1 GLNAGAKNL
10 YDVYISKGLDTPKKI
25 GPKYAPVGA
34 SNDPNN
40 MNARWI
46 PTVEKIMKDLGGS
59 EAKTSCSNGKGK
71 SIKFNGKLPHWS
83 NDDPGKGN
91 LYTAGQC
98 TWYAYGMRQKMGKPV
113 STYWHDAHKWNDRAK
128 AEGYKVDKNPEPG
141 ALFIAEQG
149 AGGHDGHYGHVAV
162 VIGVSDGGKTFR
174 ITEMNWEAAF
184 KVNERTLKMTDGYS
198 FIHDKE

>member
-1 GLNAGAKNL
+1 
-10 YDVYISKGLDTPKKI
+10 
-25 GPKYAPVGA
+25 
-34 SNDPNN
+34 

-128 AEGYKVDKNPEPG
+128 AEGYKVDKIRN
-141 ALFIAEQG
+141 LV
-149 AGGHDGHYGHVAV
+149 HYLLLNKVQAV
-162 VIGVSDGGKTFR
+162 MMGIMVMWLLLLV
-174 ITEMNWEAAF
+174 
-184 KVNERTLKMTDGYS
+184 
-198 FIHDKE
+198 

>member
-1 GLNAGAKNL
+1 
-10 YDVYISKGLDTPKKI
+10 
-25 GPKYAPVGA
+25 
-34 SNDPNN
+34 

-128 AEGYKVDKNPEPG
+128 AEGYKLKSG
-141 ALFIAEQG
+141 
-149 AGGHDGHYGHVAV
+149 
-162 VIGVSDGGKTFR
+162 
-174 ITEMNWEAAF
+174 NWCII
-184 KVNERTLKMTDGYS
+184 YC
-198 FIHDKE
+198 